1 MRRILRKILRK
12 LGKLREIPEIMQ
24 SAPEG
29 CVRGKGTL
37 FIMNQLKLMFSDSFS
52 DSYSLN
58 SIQIASF

>member
-37 FIMNQLKLMFSDSFS
+37 FYHEPTEIDALR
-52 DSYSLN
+52 
-58 SIQIASF
+58 